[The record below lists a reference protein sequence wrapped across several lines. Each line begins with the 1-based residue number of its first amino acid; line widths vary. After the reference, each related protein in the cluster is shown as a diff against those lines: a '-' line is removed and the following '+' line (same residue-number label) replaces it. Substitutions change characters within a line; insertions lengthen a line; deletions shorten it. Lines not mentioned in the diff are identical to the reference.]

1 MQMALKLSGLEKRY
15 AGQEVLRGVDLSLP
29 AGESLALVGVN
40 GAGKTTLIKSLLDFG
55 DIDRGRIEIY
65 GQDHRQTQSR
75 ARLAFLPERFSPPYY
90 LTGGD
95 FLRYYIRL
103 QGGDYEETE
112 AMGMLRRLD
121 LDVSALG
128 KTVAQLSKGMAQKL
142 GLAAVF
148 LSKRQLLI
156 LDEPMSGL
164 DPRARALLR
173 SCLQELK
180 AAGRSLFITTH
191 LLEDVEL
198 LCDRMAI
205 LGDGRILFLG
215 TPERCRQRY
224 SRDTL
229 EQAFL
234 ECISNAVTGR
244 FKE

>member
-1 MQMALKLSGLEKRY
+1 MQMVLKLSGLEKRY
-15 AGQEVLRGVDLSLP
+15 AGQEVLRGVDLSLT
-29 AGESLALVGVN
+29 AGESLALVGLN

-55 DIDRGRIEIY
+55 DIDQGHIEIF
-65 GQDHRQTQSR
+65 GQDHTRTHAR

-95 FLRYYIRL
+95 FLRYYLKL
-103 QGGDYEETE
+103 QGGAYDE
-112 AMGMLRRLD
+112 AEAVTMLRRLD
-121 LDVSALG
+121 LDLAALG

-148 LSKRQLLI
+148 LSKRELLI

-173 SCLQELK
+173 AYLGEMKQ
-180 AAGRSLFITTH
+180 AGQTLFITTH
-191 LLEDVEL
+191 LLEDVEQ

-205 LGDGRILFLG
+205 LHAGRMLFTG
-215 TPERCRQRY
+215 TPGQCREKF
-224 SRDTL
+224 SAATL

-234 ECISNAVTGR
+234 ECITAN
-244 FKE
+244 